1 MGSAERAQ
9 EAQADAAPGKAAKPA
24 ATGMADIAAGGVV
37 AAAVSFAA
45 SGLRVLGESV
55 SGWFALG
62 GAVFRLPMGFSLAL
76 LGAGYLIGI
85 VAGLAMLTG
94 LVIAWGIAVPV
105 LTSMGDLPTGKT
117 LAQYATGIWS
127 SQVRF
132 IGAGVIG
139 VGAIWTLA
147 TLFMPMARGV
157 KASFSALSKAGK
169 ARAGQ
174 APRTERDLSAGWIS
188 LVTLVLVA
196 ILVVTFQVFL
206 ADAPL
211 SAMAVWKLVA
221 YAVLFAFVFGFLVAA
236 ACGYMAGLVGTS
248 SSPISGVGIVAIVLV
263 SLLMLVLGGELLE
276 AKNGVQMTIALA
288 IFSTSAVVAVASIA
302 NDNLQDLKTGWLV
315 GATPWRQQV
324 ALLIGCVLG
333 AAVIS
338 PVLELLYNAYGFADA
353 MPREGMDPPGPVR
366 AAGDADAGDRARHL
380 LAPAE
385 LDHDPDRHGG
395 GRGPDRGRRHH
406 AAHLPR
412 GAHAGAGR
420 GHRHLPAAHRRR
432 AAGGGRLAGLGAG
445 ARAAPPRRG
454 RRPAL

>member
-1 MGSAERAQ
+1 
-9 EAQADAAPGKAAKPA
+9 
-24 ATGMADIAAGGVV
+24 MADIAAGGVV

-157 KASFSALSKAGK
+157 KALVLGPEQGGQGPRRPGAAHR
-169 ARAGQ
+169 ARPVGGL
-174 APRTERDLSAGWIS
+174 DL

-211 SAMAVWKLVA
+211 SAMAV
-221 YAVLFAFVFGFLVAA
+221 
-236 ACGYMAGLVGTS
+236 
-248 SSPISGVGIVAIVLV
+248 
-263 SLLMLVLGGELLE
+263 
-276 AKNGVQMTIALA
+276 
-288 IFSTSAVVAVASIA
+288 
-302 NDNLQDLKTGWLV
+302 
-315 GATPWRQQV
+315 
-324 ALLIGCVLG
+324 
-333 AAVIS
+333 
-338 PVLELLYNAYGFADA
+338 
-353 MPREGMDPPGPVR
+353 
-366 AAGDADAGDRARHL
+366 
-380 LAPAE
+380 
-385 LDHDPDRHGG
+385 
-395 GRGPDRGRRHH
+395 
-406 AAHLPR
+406 
-412 GAHAGAGR
+412 
-420 GHRHLPAAHRRR
+420 
-432 AAGGGRLAGLGAG
+432 
-445 ARAAPPRRG
+445 
-454 RRPAL
+454 